1 MALTCPYCLRDNDD
15 RVLVCTTC
23 SRDIAIPEAL
33 AQERL
38 DLIAKRDA
46 ALDKL
51 ARIRSE
57 ITSFR
62 AGRKG

>member
-1 MALTCPYCLRDNDD
+1 MALVCPYCLRENDD

-23 SRDIAIPEAL
+23 SKDIAIPDVL
-33 AQERL
+33 VKERL

-46 ALDKL
+46 ARDKL

-57 ITSFR
+57 IASIR